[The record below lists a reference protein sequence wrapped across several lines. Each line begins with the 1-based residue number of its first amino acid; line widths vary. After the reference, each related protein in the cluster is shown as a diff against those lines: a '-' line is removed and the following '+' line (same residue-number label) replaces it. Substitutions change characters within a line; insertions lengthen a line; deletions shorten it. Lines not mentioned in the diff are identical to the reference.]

1 MKKWFYRNVVIIY
14 VLAMMLI
21 IGGALCA
28 VHSSVSVE
36 TFNALCSFAF
46 VIIYLVIV
54 STIFVGIWG
63 ENKIEEI
70 EKGE

>member
-14 VLAMMLI
+14 VLVMILI
-21 IGGALCA
+21 MGGTLCA

-36 TFNALCSFAF
+36 TFNALCSLAF
-46 VIIYLVIV
+46 VINFLVIV

-63 ENKIEEI
+63 ENKIKEL
-70 EKGE
+70 KDK